1 VASGNAAELPE
12 TIDQTLDPVAP
23 VVCLAIK
30 AGVPA
35 LDARLR
41 HPGPAFAFPSKR
53 STTMHG
59 IIKSAAALLVL
70 GQVAAASAAPSD
82 GSVKIGV
89 LTDMTGVYSDN
100 AGKGS
105 VLAAQM
111 AVEDC
116 MKAEC
121 AGMEIKVLSADHQNK
136 ADVALAIAREWM
148 DKQGVDAIADMGN
161 ASIQLAI
168 PSLLRDKNRV
178 GLFAG
183 GTARLTGDACQPGYI
198 MQWIWDTYAQVAGV
212 ANQLTKPGTK
222 WFLITADYAFGHQF
236 EADAKTLV
244 AAKGG
249 VVLGS
254 ARHPFPA
261 TDLSSQ
267 LITAQSSGADV
278 IALANGGA
286 DTVNSIKGAREFGIL
301 QGRQKL
307 TAFFLSARDVRSIGL
322 DAAQGTTLAEGFY
335 WNLDDRTR
343 AFSERFKAGIGAVP
357 SANQAGIYSAVRHY
371 LKAVAA
377 TRSNDAGTVI
387 AKMRDIPIADDVV
400 RNGKLR
406 PDGRMVHDFYVF
418 QVKAPA
424 ESKGE
429 WDLYN
434 ILATIPGDDAFRPL
448 SQSTCPLLGVRP

>member
-1 VASGNAAELPE
+1 
-12 TIDQTLDPVAP
+12 
-23 VVCLAIK
+23 
-30 AGVPA
+30 
-35 LDARLR
+35 
-41 HPGPAFAFPSKR
+41 
-53 STTMHG
+53 MHG

-198 MQWIWDTYAQVAGV
+198 VQWIWDTYAQVAGV

-244 AAKGG
+244 TAKGG

>member
-1 VASGNAAELPE
+1 
-12 TIDQTLDPVAP
+12 
-23 VVCLAIK
+23 
-30 AGVPA
+30 
-35 LDARLR
+35 
-41 HPGPAFAFPSKR
+41 
-53 STTMHG
+53 M
-59 IIKSAAALLVL
+59 
-70 GQVAAASAAPSD
+70 
-82 GSVKIGV
+82 
-89 LTDMTGVYSDN
+89 
-100 AGKGS
+100 
-105 VLAAQM
+105 
-111 AVEDC
+111 
-116 MKAEC
+116 
-121 AGMEIKVLSADHQNK
+121 
-136 ADVALAIAREWM
+136 
-148 DKQGVDAIADMGN
+148 
-161 ASIQLAI
+161 
-168 PSLLRDKNRV
+168 
-178 GLFAG
+178 
-183 GTARLTGDACQPGYI
+183 
-198 MQWIWDTYAQVAGV
+198 
-212 ANQLTKPGTK
+212 
-222 WFLITADYAFGHQF
+222 
-236 EADAKTLV
+236 
-244 AAKGG
+244 
-249 VVLGS
+249 VLGS

-278 IALANGGA
+278 IALANGGT
-286 DTVNSIKGAREFGIL
+286 DTVNSIKDAREFGIL

-322 DAAQGTTLAEGFY
+322 NAAQGTTLAEGFY

-400 RNGKLR
+400 RNGRLR

-434 ILATIPGDDAFRPL
+434 ILATIPGDDAFRPI